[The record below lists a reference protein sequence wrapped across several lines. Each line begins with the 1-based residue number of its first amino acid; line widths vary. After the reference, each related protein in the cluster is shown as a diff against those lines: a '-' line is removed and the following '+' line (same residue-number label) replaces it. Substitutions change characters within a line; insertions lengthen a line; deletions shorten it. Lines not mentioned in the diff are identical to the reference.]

1 MTVPIVK
8 ILRFD
13 LQGKKDVRK
22 RDFSKLKIW
31 PSIFTVGPYQK
42 SMMDLSADNYF
53 HRKIFIID
61 VC

>member
-22 RDFSKLKIW
+22 RDFSKLKI
-31 PSIFTVGPYQK
+31 
-42 SMMDLSADNYF
+42 
-53 HRKIFIID
+53 
-61 VC
+61 